1 MQSITTR
8 LTATIVDNAKVGA
21 TEYFLWDENTKG
33 FGVRVR
39 PTGVKSWIVQF
50 RVGKGRE
57 AQQRRVTIGK
67 VSNLKLAAAKL
78 RASQYLGKAAF
89 AEDMVEEIAEK
100 RRSELSV
107 NDAIDMWVKEAA
119 PLNRRTGAPRTPA
132 NIKVDVDRLEI
143 HVRPVLGTKR
153 LSRVTKADIEVL
165 RDTIASGRTASKKK
179 TKARG
184 VRNAPGGAGTAAR
197 AIRVLSSVFAHAE
210 DHELISRN
218 PCRGVKLQPSNK
230 CERFLT
236 RDEAR
241 RLGEVLDRWDK
252 LGKSRTGVGVIRML
266 TLTGARSSEI
276 TGLKWSQ
283 IDFDQG
289 FLRLDKSKTG
299 KSIRP
304 LSGVALQFLR
314 DWPRQHKTWVFP
326 SATGGSAFQG
336 IQKDWRAIR
345 QEASIEDVRIHDLRH
360 SFASFGVAAGLSLP
374 VIGAL
379 LGHKDVS
386 TTQRYAHLANDSA
399 RRAANDV
406 ADLVANAMG
415 MTGG

>member
-1 MQSITTR
+1 MQSITVK
-8 LTATIVDNAKVGA
+8 LTSTIVDNAKIGE

-39 PTGVKSWIVQF
+39 STGVKSWIVQY

-67 VSNLKLAAAKL
+67 VSSLKLSAAKL

-89 AEDMVEEIAEK
+89 AEDMVEEIAEE
-100 RRSELSV
+100 RRNEISV
-107 NDAIDMWVKEAA
+107 NDAIDMWVNEAA

-153 LSRVTKADIEVL
+153 LTRVTKADIEIL

-218 PCRGVKLQPSNK
+218 PCRG
-230 CERFLT
+230 R
-236 RDEAR
+236 
-241 RLGEVLDRWDK
+241 
-252 LGKSRTGVGVIRML
+252 
-266 TLTGARSSEI
+266 
-276 TGLKWSQ
+276 
-283 IDFDQG
+283 
-289 FLRLDKSKTG
+289 
-299 KSIRP
+299 
-304 LSGVALQFLR
+304 
-314 DWPRQHKTWVFP
+314 
-326 SATGGSAFQG
+326 
-336 IQKDWRAIR
+336 
-345 QEASIEDVRIHDLRH
+345 EASAE
-360 SFASFGVAAGLSLP
+360 
-374 VIGAL
+374 
-379 LGHKDVS
+379 
-386 TTQRYAHLANDSA
+386 Q
-399 RRAANDV
+399 
-406 ADLVANAMG
+406 
-415 MTGG
+415 

>member
-1 MQSITTR
+1 MVLPPCFHVSISAYLIQASAMQSITIR
-8 LTATIVDNAKVGA
+8 LTATIVENAKVGE

-39 PTGVKSWIVQF
+39 PTGVKSWIVQY

-57 AQQRRVTIGK
+57 AQQRRVTVGK
-67 VSNLKLAAAKL
+67 VSSLKLPAAKL
-78 RASQYLGKAAF
+78 RAAQYLGKAAF
-89 AEDMVEEIAEK
+89 AEDLVEEIAEE
-100 RRSELSV
+100 RRNEISV
-107 NDAIDMWVKEAA
+107 NDAVGMWIREAA
-119 PLNRRTGAPRTPA
+119 PVNRRTGASRTAA
-132 NIKVDVDRLEI
+132 NIKADVDRLEI
-143 HVRPVLGTKR
+143 HVRTVLGTKR
-153 LSRVTKADIEVL
+153 LSKVTKADIELL
-165 RDTIASGRTASKKK
+165 RDTIASGKTASKKK

-241 RLGEVLDRWDK
+241 RLWEVLDRWDR

-283 IDFDQG
+283 VDFDQG
-289 FLRLDKSKTG
+289 FLRLDKSRPENPSGPSPASRSSSYGTG
-299 KSIRP
+299 QYSTGP
-304 LSGVALQFLR
+304 LSFRPRPARLR
-314 DWPRQHKTWVFP
+314 FRESPPNHIVTAP
-326 SATGGSAFQG
+326 
-336 IQKDWRAIR
+336 
-345 QEASIEDVRIHDLRH
+345 
-360 SFASFGVAAGLSLP
+360 
-374 VIGAL
+374 
-379 LGHKDVS
+379 DVS
-386 TTQRYAHLANDSA
+386 SRKSHSNQFRGHLQLLSFCASA
-399 RRAANDV
+399 PTASTDQPAGRPSR
-406 ADLVANAMG
+406 
-415 MTGG
+415 